1 MIVHKYFHNYLRTLH
16 ESMLWRLNKER
27 RKTACDFEQVNEAIF
42 IVWQFIVFDGFKK
55 RAKMVVAEYYG
66 SVSLQKEKDDGE
78 GGRRPRREDYEGSKD
93 DG

>member
-1 MIVHKYFHNYLRTLH
+1 
-16 ESMLWRLNKER
+16 MLWRLNEER